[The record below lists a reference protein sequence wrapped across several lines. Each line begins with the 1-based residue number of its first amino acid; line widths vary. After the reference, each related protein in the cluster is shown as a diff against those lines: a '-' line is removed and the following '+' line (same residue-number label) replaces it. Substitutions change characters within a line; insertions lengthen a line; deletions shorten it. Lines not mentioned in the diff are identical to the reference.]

1 MAGAGFRTFAAGEV
15 LTAANV
21 NTYLMQQSILSFA
34 GTAAR
39 ASAITSPSEGMFS
52 YLQDTD
58 QVSYYTGSAWVNA
71 PGKNPTLYAPEEVVN
86 VSASTATGTVTINS
100 NTDSITYYT
109 ANASANFVINL
120 RGNASVTMN
129 NQLQTG
135 EAITSVF
142 MNTNGTTAYYPTAVQ
157 VDGGTAGVST
167 KWQGG
172 VAPTAGNASSI
183 DSYSF
188 TVIKTAGSAFT
199 VLASQTQFK

>member
-1 MAGAGFRTFAAGEV
+1 MAGAGFKDFVAGDV
-15 LTAANV
+15 LTAAQV
-21 NTYLMQQSILSFA
+21 DTYLMQQSIMNFA

-39 ASAITSPSEGMFS
+39 ASAITSPAEGYMT

-58 QVSYYTGSAWVNA
+58 QLSYYDGSNWITA
-71 PGKNPTLYAPEEVVN
+71 PGARPLLIAPEERVN
-86 VSASTATGTVTINS
+86 VTASTATGTVTINS
-100 NTDSITYYT
+100 ATDSVTYFT
-109 ANASANFVINL
+109 ANASANFTVNL
-120 RGNASVTMN
+120 RGNGSLTMN
-129 NQLQTG
+129 DALATG

-142 MNTNGTTAYYPTAVQ
+142 LNTNGTVAYYPTQVQ
-157 VDGGTAGVST
+157 VDGGSVTP

-172 VAPTAGNASSI
+172 VAPTAGNVSSI

>member
-21 NTYLMQQSILSFA
+21 NTYLMQQSITTFA

-39 ASAITSPSEGMFS
+39 SSAITSPSEGQFA
-52 YLQDTD
+52 YLSDTD
-58 QVSYYTGSAWVNA
+58 QLSYYTGSAWVNA
-71 PGKNPTLYAPEEVVN
+71 PGKNPTLYAPEEIVN

-100 NTDSITYYT
+100 NTDSVTYYT
-109 ANASANFVINL
+109 ANASANFVVNL

-135 EAITSVF
+135 EVITSVF
-142 MNTNGTTAYYPTAVQ
+142 LNTNGTTAYYPTAVQ

-167 KWQGG
+167 RWQGG
-172 VAPTAGNASSI
+172 AAPTAGNASSI

>member
-1 MAGAGFRTFAAGEV
+1 MPFRIFAAGEV

-21 NTYLMQQSILSFA
+21 NDYLAEQAISTFA

-39 ASAITSPSEGMFS
+39 SSAIASPSEGQFA

-58 QVSYYTGSAWVNA
+58 QLSYYTGSAWVTA
-71 PGKNPTLYAPEEVVN
+71 PGARPLLIAPEERVN
-86 VSASTATGTVTINS
+86 VSASTATGTVTLNTA
-100 NTDSITYYT
+100 TDSVTYYT
-109 ANASANFVINL
+109 ANASANFTINL
-120 RGNASVTMN
+120 RGNASLTMN
-129 NQLQTG
+129 DALATG

-142 MNTNGTTAYYPTAVQ
+142 LNTNGTTAYYPTVIQ
-157 VDGGTAGVST
+157 VDGGTAGVTT
-167 KWQGG
+167 KYQGG
-172 VAPTAGNASSI
+172 AAPTAGNASSI

>member
-21 NTYLMQQSILSFA
+21 NTYLMQQSIMSFA

-39 ASAITSPSEGMFS
+39 ASAITSPVEGYMT

-58 QVSYYTGSAWVNA
+58 QLSYYTGSAYVNA
-71 PGKNPTLYAPEEVVN
+71 PGARPTLIAPQELIN
-86 VSASTATGTVTINS
+86 VSASTATGTVSINS
-100 NTDSITYYT
+100 ATDSVTYYT
-109 ANASANFVINL
+109 ANASANFTINL
-120 RGNASVTMN
+120 RGNASLTMN
-129 NQLQTG
+129 NALQTG
-135 EAITSVF
+135 ESVTSVF
-142 MNTNGTTAYYPTAVQ
+142 LNTNGTTAYYPTVIQ

-172 VAPTAGNASSI
+172 AAPTAGNASSI

-188 TVIKTAGSAFT
+188 SVIKTAGSAFT

>member
-21 NTYLMQQSILSFA
+21 NTYLMQQSIMSFA

-39 ASAITSPSEGMFS
+39 SSAIPSPAEGYMT

-58 QVSYYTGSAWVNA
+58 QLSYYDGSAWVTA
-71 PGKNPTLYAPEEVVN
+71 PGARPLLIAPEERVN
-86 VSASTATGTVTINS
+86 VTASTATGTVTLNTA
-100 NTDSITYYT
+100 TDSVTYFT
-109 ANASANFVINL
+109 ANASANFTVNL
-120 RGNASVTMN
+120 RGNASLTMN
-129 NQLQTG
+129 NALQTG

-142 MNTNGTTAYYPTAVQ
+142 LNTNGTAAYYPTQVQ
-157 VDGGTAGVST
+157 VDGGSVTP

>member
-1 MAGAGFRTFAAGEV
+1 MAGAGFKDFVAGDV
-15 LTAANV
+15 LTAAQV
-21 NTYLMQQSILSFA
+21 DTYLMQQSIMNFA

-39 ASAITSPSEGMFS
+39 ASAITSPAEGYMT

-58 QVSYYTGSAWVNA
+58 QLSYYDGSNWITA
-71 PGKNPTLYAPEEVVN
+71 PGARPLLIAPEERVN
-86 VSASTATGTVTINS
+86 VTASTATGTVTINS
-100 NTDSITYYT
+100 ATDSVTYFT
-109 ANASANFVINL
+109 ANASANFTVNL
-120 RGNASVTMN
+120 RGNGSLTMN
-129 NQLQTG
+129 DALATG

-142 MNTNGTTAYYPTAVQ
+142 LNTNGTAAFYPTQVQ
-157 VDGGTAGVST
+157 VDGGSVTP

-172 VAPTAGNASSI
+172 VAPTSGNASAI

>member
-1 MAGAGFRTFAAGEV
+1 MPFRIFAAGEV

-21 NTYLMQQSILSFA
+21 NDYLAEQAVATFA

-39 ASAITSPSEGMFS
+39 SSAIASPTEGQLS

-58 QVSYYTGSAWVNA
+58 QLAYYDGSSWVTA
-71 PGKNPTLYAPEEVVN
+71 PGARPLLIAPEERVN

-100 NTDSITYYT
+100 ATDSVTYYT
-109 ANASANFVINL
+109 ANAAANFTVNL
-120 RGNASVTMN
+120 RGNGSLQMN
-129 NQLQTG
+129 DVLATG

-142 MNTNGTTAYYPTAVQ
+142 LNTNGTTAYYPTTIQ

-172 VAPTAGNASSI
+172 AAPTAGNASSI

>member
-1 MAGAGFRTFAAGEV
+1 MAGAGFKDFVAGDV
-15 LTAANV
+15 LTAQQV
-21 NTYLMQQSILSFA
+21 DTFLMQQTIMSFA

-39 ASAITSPSEGMFS
+39 ASAITAPAEGYMT

-58 QVSYYTGSAWVNA
+58 QLSYYTGSAWVNA
-71 PGKNPTLYAPEEVVN
+71 PGKNPTLFAPEEVVN

-100 NTDSITYYT
+100 NTDSVTYFT
-109 ANASANFVINL
+109 ANAAANFVVNL
-120 RGNASVTMN
+120 RGNASVSMN

-142 MNTNGTTAYYPTAVQ
+142 LNTCGSPAYYPTAIQ

-167 KWQGG
+167 RWQGG
-172 VAPTAGNASSI
+172 AAPTSANINSI

>member
-1 MAGAGFRTFAAGEV
+1 MAGAGFKDFIAGNVLSANEV
-15 LTAANV
+15 D
-21 NTYLMQQSILSFA
+21 TYLMQQSIMSFA

-39 ASAITSPSEGMFS
+39 ASAITAPAEGYMT

-58 QVSYYTGSAWVNA
+58 QLSYYTGSAWVNA
-71 PGKNPTLYAPEEVVN
+71 PGKNPTLFAPEEVIN
-86 VSASTATGTVTINS
+86 ISASTATGTVTINS
-100 NTDSITYYT
+100 NTDSVTYYT
-109 ANASANFVINL
+109 ANAAANFVVNL

-142 MNTNGTTAYYPTAVQ
+142 LNTNGTVAYYPTAIQ

-167 KWQGG
+167 RWQGG
-172 VAPTAGNASSI
+172 SSPTSGNVSSI

>member
-1 MAGAGFRTFAAGEV
+1 MT
-15 LTAANV
+15 
-21 NTYLMQQSILSFA
+21 
-34 GTAAR
+34 
-39 ASAITSPSEGMFS
+39 

-58 QVSYYTGSAWVNA
+58 QLSYYTGSAWVNA
-71 PGKNPTLYAPEEVVN
+71 PGKNPTLFAPEEVVN

-100 NTDSITYYT
+100 NTDSVTYFT
-109 ANASANFVINL
+109 SNAAANFVVNL
-120 RGNASVTMN
+120 RGNASVSMN

-142 MNTNGTTAYYPTAVQ
+142 LNTNGTVAYYPTAVQ

-167 KWQGG
+167 RWQGG
-172 VAPTAGNASSI
+172 SSPTSGNVSSI